1 VIVVCDASPIIGLSA
16 VGKLPLLQQLYG
28 KILIPES
35 VAREIMTGSPGQPG
49 ADDLQSSDWIT
60 IQTVGDSVL
69 LRALDGEL
77 DRGEA
82 EAIALAVELRAEL
95 LLVDERRA
103 RKVAARLGLAFVGV
117 LGVLVE
123 AKRKGFLVEVRP
135 VLAGLTMRAGFRIKS
150 DLYSLVLRA
159 ANEESD
165 PELRPTTDEDDQP

>member
-16 VGKLPLLQQLYG
+16 VGQLSLLQQLYG

-35 VAREIMTGSPGQPG
+35 VAREISTGNPGQPG
-49 ADDLQSSDWIT
+49 VAELQISDWIS
-60 IQTVGDSVL
+60 IEAVGDSVL

-123 AKRKGFLVEVRP
+123 AKRKGLLVAVRP
-135 VLAGLTMRAGFRIKS
+135 VLDGLAMQAGFRIKS

-159 ANEESD
+159 ADEES
-165 PELRPTTDEDDQP
+165 